1 MSSSFK
7 EINKTESL
15 TSKEQQEQHINIE
28 KTKSGTSISDLYT
41 SLKTYKKRL
50 L

>member
-28 KTKSGTSISDLYT
+28 KTKSGTSISNLYYIYNIT
-41 SLKTYKKRL
+41 
-50 L
+50 